1 MTFRT
6 WLRNNFV
13 AGVLVLV
20 PLLGTIAL
28 FWWLFGRVTGPG
40 YNWLLRRFQTEKTVE
55 NVMVPRADVPW
66 LEQNESLAQARGV
79 ILRTRQYRFPVYA
92 GQVDNPVGLFW
103 ARHLPKDATP
113 EELSRTRIKDVM
125 YPYISIVSANK
136 NVSELQREFE
146 QTRQQVAVVVD
157 KSGRVTGLVTH
168 EDLLEKGGAYV
179 IITQFL
185 QKNQLLF
192 RLVVFFLMFALT
204 VLIGI
209 LARNFLG
216 RRVLRIGETLLTKIP
231 IVSRVYIALKQISQ
245 AFWGQN
251 KTVFTGVV
259 LLEYPRKGLYT
270 LGFVTSPGR
279 GEVKARA
286 DEELLNI
293 FLPTTPNPTSGWFV
307 MVPEEHV
314 VHLDM
319 KVEDALKMVISGGAV
334 VPEYPR
340 SGNIPKPGP
349 DEEEEESHHGKELP
363 APETG

>member
-1 MTFRT
+1 
-6 WLRNNFV
+6 
-13 AGVLVLV
+13 
-20 PLLGTIAL
+20 
-28 FWWLFGRVTGPG
+28 
-40 YNWLLRRFQTEKTVE
+40 
-55 NVMVPRADVPW
+55 
-66 LEQNESLAQARGV
+66 
-79 ILRTRQYRFPVYA
+79 
-92 GQVDNPVGLFW
+92 
-103 ARHLPKDATP
+103 
-113 EELSRTRIKDVM
+113 M

-157 KSGRVTGLVTH
+157 KSSRVAGLVTD
-168 EDLLEKGGAYV
+168 EDLLEKGGTYV

-192 RLVVFFLMFALT
+192 RLVVFFLMFALI

-216 RRVLRIGETLLTKIP
+216 RRVLRIGETILTRIP
-231 IVSRVYIALKQISQ
+231 IVSRVYVALKQISQ

-279 GEVKARA
+279 GEIKAKA
-286 DEELLNI
+286 DEKLLNI

-307 MVPEEHV
+307 MVPEKQV
-314 VHLDM
+314 TPLQM

-340 SGNIPKPGP
+340 SASIPQPSP
-349 DEEEEESHHGKELP
+349 DDEQEESHREKEVP